1 MPSQMPV
8 RKIIHIDMDSFFAS
22 VEQRDHPELR
32 GKPIAVGGDSERGV
46 VATASYEAR
55 RFGVHSAMAMSRA
68 RRLCRDLIVVRGDY
82 NKYKEVSR
90 QMHAIF
96 HEYTDLVEPISL
108 DEAFLDVTE
117 NKKGMEMAVDI
128 ASEIKE
134 KIRQQLSLTASA
146 GVSYNKLLAKI
157 ASDWRKPDGLTVIH
171 PARAQDFIDDLR
183 IEKLWGIG
191 PKTAETMHQMG
202 IFRGADLRKV
212 SAERLTQVFGKM
224 GAVFYAFARGIDE
237 RPVQVDYERK
247 SVGCEQTFE
256 KDLNTKTAMTIELY
270 HLVLELERRLE
281 KSEFDGVTLT
291 LKVKYENFEQHTH
304 SITTT
309 QPLRSKAE
317 LLPLA
322 KRLLKDVSLEG
333 HSVRLL
339 GLSVSNPPRNDVH
352 RHWIEL
358 ELEFAPWDDE
368 MP

>member
-1 MPSQMPV
+1 MPFQMPV

-55 RFGVHSAMAMSRA
+55 RFGVHSAMAMTRA

-128 ASEIKE
+128 AREIKE

-171 PARAQDFIDDLR
+171 PARVQDFIDDLR
-183 IEKLWGIG
+183 IEKLW
-191 PKTAETMHQMG
+191 
-202 IFRGADLRKV
+202 ADLRRISK
-212 SAERLTQVFGKM
+212 ERLTQVFGKM

-256 KDLNTKTAMTIELY
+256 KDLLTKSAMTIELY
-270 HLVLELERRLE
+270 HLVLELERRLK

>member
-1 MPSQMPV
+1 
-8 RKIIHIDMDSFFAS
+8 
-22 VEQRDHPELR
+22 
-32 GKPIAVGGDSERGV
+32 
-46 VATASYEAR
+46 
-55 RFGVHSAMAMSRA
+55 
-68 RRLCRDLIVVRGDY
+68 
-82 NKYKEVSR
+82 
-90 QMHAIF
+90 
-96 HEYTDLVEPISL
+96 
-108 DEAFLDVTE
+108 
-117 NKKGMEMAVDI
+117 
-128 ASEIKE
+128 
-134 KIRQQLSLTASA
+134 
-146 GVSYNKLLAKI
+146 
-157 ASDWRKPDGLTVIH
+157 
-171 PARAQDFIDDLR
+171 
-183 IEKLWGIG
+183 
-191 PKTAETMHQMG
+191 
-202 IFRGADLRKV
+202 
-212 SAERLTQVFGKM
+212 
-224 GAVFYAFARGIDE
+224 
-237 RPVQVDYERK
+237 
-247 SVGCEQTFE
+247 
-256 KDLNTKTAMTIELY
+256 MTIELY